1 MSDDMIIRILAVLA
15 GIAFMVSIG
24 MIVFAV
30 FCRRNGAKITLAVIA
45 GALLAY
51 SLVAGIGTN
60 MYFLEMEKN
69 TYDDILEKTSYSR
82 PAAVVTFVVESLEY
96 NLDTHKL
103 EWEEEYVDFDEKIFE
118 VIKEYSD
125 KRLQIKYSDVDKVFY
140 INKKSSIYHAVWFY
154 QIDDELYIRLDFDKN
169 GDEYDGYENVY
180 WLDGYLADKVK
191 QAYQQYE
198 DVQNEKNSENP
209 LTN

>member
-1 MSDDMIIRILAVLA
+1 MSDDMIIRIIAVLA
-15 GIAFMVSIG
+15 GIAFLLSIG

-30 FCRRNGAKITLAVIA
+30 FRRRNGAKITAAVIA

-51 SLVAGIGTN
+51 SLFAGIGAN

-82 PAAVVTFVVESLEY
+82 PAALVTFVVESLEY
-96 NLDTHKL
+96 NSDAHEF
-103 EWEEEYVDFDEKIFE
+103 EWKEEYVDFDEKIFE
-118 VIKEYSD
+118 VIKEYSE

-140 INKKSSIYHAVWFY
+140 INKKSSIYNAVWFY
-154 QIDDELYIRLDFDKN
+154 QIYDELYIRLDFDKN

-191 QAYQQYE
+191 HAYQQYE